1 VKILKES
8 FSHVSEQWAQS
19 HEDHSAATVSTITK
33 VPISPSFCLL
43 PPFLNSA
50 YQAAA
55 RIRKDV
61 ALLAAQ
67 AAELHATVNS
77 ARAMGISGGGGG
89 GGKSVAEIVDMT
101 KEIQALTKKVE
112 KLKAKN
118 KAQVL
123 ALESLRANA
132 AKTIVHSFSRA
143 PPRGTF
149 AGLQGCGAS
158 GVGGV
163 CSNAAVH
170 A

>member
-1 VKILKES
+1 V
-8 FSHVSEQWAQS
+8 
-19 HEDHSAATVSTITK
+19 
-33 VPISPSFCLL
+33 
-43 PPFLNSA
+43 
-50 YQAAA
+50 
-55 RIRKDV
+55 
-61 ALLAAQ
+61 LLAAQ
-67 AAELHATVNS
+67 AAELHVTVNS
-77 ARAMGISGGGGG
+77 ARALGISGGSG

-132 AKTIVHSFSRA
+132 AKTSVRSFSRA
-143 PPRGTF
+143 PPRGIF

-163 CSNAAVH
+163 CANAAVY